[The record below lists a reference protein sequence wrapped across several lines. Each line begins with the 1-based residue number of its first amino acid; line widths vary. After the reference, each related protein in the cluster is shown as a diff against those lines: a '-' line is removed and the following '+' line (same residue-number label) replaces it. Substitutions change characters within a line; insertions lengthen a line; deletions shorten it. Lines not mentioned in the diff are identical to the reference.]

1 MAGKDYE
8 TRENNNQVRNE
19 SSMGSREFMVGA
31 VIGGLV
37 GAAAALFLAPKS
49 GRELRDTINQQ
60 AGSVKEKTVQLKDN
74 VVSKSTDIVNMTKEK
89 SASITQTVTQQKD
102 NLLNKAK
109 SLTGSEDSETNQK
122 ETEYISINP
131 VPVQESTSADFDDLT
146 LADDTDVR
154 RKLEEAKKA
163 LDEEESKLNR

>member
-8 TRENNNQVRNE
+8 TRENNNQMKNE

-109 SLTGSEDSETNQK
+109 SLTGSEASENNQK

-131 VPVQESTSADFDDLT
+131 APVQESTTADFDDLT

-163 LDEEESKLNR
+163 LDEEESKLTR